1 MKRWRLSPFVR
12 VCLWLSLAAL
22 ALPAFRPAAWPAALL
37 LLVLVQLLLTLAG
50 MLPRLSLLGRNLNR
64 LPAAAAARGEVAL
77 TFDDG
82 PDPAVTPQ
90 LLALLDRHG
99 IRATFFCIG
108 ERAARYPALCRQIA
122 AAGHQVENHG
132 QRHRTLTAFCGPAGW
147 RREILDGQ
155 STIARL
161 TGRKPLLYRPIAG
174 LRNPFLDPVLQCHG
188 LILASWTRRGYD
200 TRESDPD
207 RVMARLTRRLSAGA
221 ILLLHDG
228 NAARTAAGV
237 PMVLEVLPRL
247 LAALAARRLQPVTIG
262 QALAAT
268 PADHRPSS
276 PLR

>member
-1 MKRWRLSPFVR
+1 MKPWRLSPFVR
-12 VCLWLSLAAL
+12 VCLWLSIAAL
-22 ALPAFRPAAWPAALL
+22 ILPAFAPAAWPAALL
-37 LLVLVQLLLTLAG
+37 MFVLVQLLLTLAG

-64 LPAAAAARGEVAL
+64 LPPAAAARGQVAL

-82 PDPAVTPQ
+82 PDPAVTPL
-90 LLALLDRHG
+90 LLALLARHG
-99 IRATFFCIG
+99 VRATFFCIG
-108 ERAARYPALCRQIA
+108 ERAARYPDLCRQIA

-155 STIARL
+155 ATIAGL

-200 TRESDPD
+200 TREPDPD
-207 RVMARLTRRLSAGA
+207 SVLARLTRGLSAGA

-237 PMVLEVLPRL
+237 PVLLEVLPRL
-247 LAALAARRLQPVTIG
+247 LQELSARRLQPVTLD
-262 QALAAT
+262 QALGAA
-268 PADHRPSS
+268 PVAAVPSNH
-276 PLR
+276 PR